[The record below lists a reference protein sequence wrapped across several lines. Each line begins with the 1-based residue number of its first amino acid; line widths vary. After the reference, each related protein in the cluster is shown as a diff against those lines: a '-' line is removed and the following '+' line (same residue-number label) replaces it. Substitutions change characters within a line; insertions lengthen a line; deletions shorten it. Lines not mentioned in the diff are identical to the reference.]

1 MSEEFSRWKGAAE
14 MTEDLEDVK
23 REVASANRVLSH
35 FGLAVGVTAALGHA
49 SMRVPSE
56 PNHFFVKGREYE
68 FDALAVMEP
77 DDMVLCDTEGFLV
90 AGRPGLTQCSEV
102 KIHACI
108 YKTHPRIQAVVHVH
122 PRYTILMSIL
132 TGSLKPMCQEGA
144 QLVRYKLPIYPHV
157 KTIQSDAEG
166 MEVAS
171 LLGNSRAILL
181 LGHGAVTTGSSL
193 SEAVMGMVRLEE
205 QARMNYLAYC
215 AEGKEYKYLP
225 DDLIDE
231 MSNRAP
237 LYEQPHFKDVL
248 SGRVPQ
254 RDGIWNY
261 HKRLASRN
269 Q

>member
-1 MSEEFSRWKGAAE
+1 MSSE
-14 MTEDLEDVK
+14 LEDVK
-23 REVASANRVLSH
+23 SEVAAANRVLAYL
-35 FGLAVGVTAALGHA
+35 GLAGGFTAALGHA

-68 FDALAVMEP
+68 LDALAIMEP
-77 DDMVLCDTEGFLV
+77 DDMVLCDTEGFKIG
-90 AGRPGLTQCSEV
+90 GRQGLTQCSEV

-108 YKTHPRIQAVVHVH
+108 YKTHPKVQSVVHVH

-144 QLVRYKLPIYPHV
+144 ELVRQKLPIYPHV

-166 MEVAS
+166 MEVAN
-171 LLGNSRAILL
+171 LLGDSRAMLL
-181 LGHGAVTTGSSL
+181 LGHGAVTTGSNL
-193 SEAVMGMVRLEE
+193 SEAVLGMANLEE

-215 AEGKEYKYLP
+215 AEGKDYTGLP
-225 DDLIDE
+225 SELVDE
-231 MSNRAP
+231 MFNRPP

-248 SGRVPQ
+248 SGRAPR

-261 HKRLASRN
+261 HKHAASRN
-269 Q
+269 K